1 MKEWTNEPFFFASHN
16 HFTAFWNSGFLVRF
30 TWVAGKV
37 LSLPPSSP
45 SKPNSERCDVSPN
58 GLKDWMRQLEAHGF
72 QPDITSFNALISGY
86 AQMADVDGALEAFK
100 KMIQRKISPN
110 SVSYKIV
117 TWRLEKNRKRSRS
130 SHIVTLHWSGCFMF
144 FSMSIQAHLLCGP
157 ILGGTILKMW
167 TKSRSMRESSFEFH
181 HHSKR
186 NSVGFGTNYSKTAPH
201 VLQTR
206 SLCNEHLLKH
216 WRSDSNFHFLSSWVP
231 SKSYVDRL
239 PSRHHNQCLFW
250 MPLRIEKK
258 ELIWFGCFQK

>member
-1 MKEWTNEPFFFASHN
+1 
-16 HFTAFWNSGFLVRF
+16 
-30 TWVAGKV
+30 
-37 LSLPPSSP
+37 
-45 SKPNSERCDVSPN
+45 
-58 GLKDWMRQLEAHGF
+58 MRQLEAHGF

-117 TWRLEKNRKRSRS
+117 TWRLEEPARGVGAHIL
-130 SHIVTLHWSGCFMF
+130 SHFIDRVVFI

-186 NSVGFGTNYSKTAPH
+186 NSVGFGTT
-201 VLQTR
+201 
-206 SLCNEHLLKH
+206 LKQ
-216 WRSDSNFHFLSSWVP
+216 LP
-231 SKSYVDRL
+231 MSYKHGVCAM
-239 PSRHHNQCLFW
+239 NIF
-250 MPLRIEKK
+250 
-258 ELIWFGCFQK
+258 